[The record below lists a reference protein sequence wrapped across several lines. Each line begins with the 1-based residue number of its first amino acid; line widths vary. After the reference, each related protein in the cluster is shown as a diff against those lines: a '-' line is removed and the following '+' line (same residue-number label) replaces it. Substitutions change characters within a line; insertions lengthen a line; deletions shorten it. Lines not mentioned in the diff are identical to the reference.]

1 VNYRVV
7 ILPSAQK
14 ELEGIPN
21 PFPDKLDDQI
31 LALAR
36 EPRPPGCKK
45 MRDASAATWRV
56 RVGNY
61 RIIYEIDDKAK
72 LVTIQRVAH
81 RREAYR

>member
-1 VNYRVV
+1 VSYRVV

-14 ELEGIPN
+14 ELEDIPN
-21 PFPDKLDDQI
+21 PFLDKLDNQI

-45 MRDASAATWRV
+45 MRDTDVTTWRI

-61 RIIYEIDDKAK
+61 RIIYEIEDKARV
-72 LVTIQRVAH
+72 VTIQRVAH